1 MGRTPTPDQSVLQ
14 RVDPHLLRHAA
25 EIGAEFLMGFKA
37 VDRISR
43 PAATIFGSARISET
57 HPVYRLAREAGR
69 LLAEEGFAVVTGG
82 GPGVMEA
89 ANRGARDGGGVS
101 VGFRIK
107 LPHFEPEN
115 EYLDISVLFEHF
127 YARKTML
134 VKAAE
139 GFILFPGGFGT
150 LDELFESLVLIQTG
164 EVKHFPAVL
173 VGQSYWEGNARVDP
187 AEPAARRVDLRGGP
201 RAALHHERPGGSRG
215 DGRGLLPQQV
225 RRLAGRA
232 GQGRRA
238 VAVDLAADHVQAGP
252 PEVSAPDVDAEA
264 RGERAASARPVDD
277 SRSS

>member
-1 MGRTPTPDQSVLQ
+1 MAQTLDQRILE

-25 EIGAEFLMGFKA
+25 EIGAEFLEGFRA
-37 VDRISR
+37 VDKIGR
-43 PAATIFGSARISET
+43 PAATVFGSARIGPG
-57 HPVYRLAREAGR
+57 HPMYDLARQTGR

-89 ANRGARDGGGVS
+89 ANRGAHEAGGLS

-107 LPHFEPEN
+107 LARAELEN

-164 EVKHFPAVL
+164 EVQHFPAIL
-173 VGQSYWEGNARVDP
+173 IGQSYWEELLAWVRRHPLAEQMISPEDLDLLFVTNDPAVAVETIVDCYERKCAQSP
-187 AEPAARRVDLRGGP
+187 AEPAK
-201 RAALHHERPGGSRG
+201 
-215 DGRGLLPQQV
+215 
-225 RRLAGRA
+225 
-232 GQGRRA
+232 
-238 VAVDLAADHVQAGP
+238 ADAQ
-252 PEVSAPDVDAEA
+252 
-264 RGERAASARPVDD
+264 
-277 SRSS
+277 